1 MLITLGA
8 SHRDLEPSGL
18 DRLSTGSDTLLRSL
32 CAAAGAPASP
42 IAGVVTLSTCNRL
55 EIYLDAHRFHDA
67 VETVIGVVAEAAEMA
82 ADEVGAQLK
91 VRVGSQVA
99 AHLFTVAAGL
109 DSIVVGEAEISGQ
122 VGSALRSAQQAG
134 AVTPSLNRLFQTAA
148 RTAKKVASE
157 TALGSAG
164 RSVASVALD
173 LASDGADLGS
183 VLVVGTGALARV
195 VAAVLPA
202 RGCTELLVYSPSG
215 RAAAFAERHHAR
227 TVVSTDLPAVIARV
241 GLVVACSG
249 RGDPALDVDTVRSG
263 LDRRE
268 SVVPIIDLALHPDV
282 AALVRTLEGVRV
294 IDLADVAAAVQP
306 AHQEAVIAAQDI
318 VVTAAAAFEQD
329 MVVRSLDPAVIALR
343 RHVSDAVAASRA
355 VRGQPRAG
363 ADRRAGAGD
372 ASAGPVPAARS
383 DGPSSRAG
391 AQRRRVGLP
400 TRAEHAVR
408 HRHRRVRGQFRL
420 VGVSKA

>member
-183 VLVVGTGALARV
+183 VLVV
-195 VAAVLPA
+195 
-202 RGCTELLVYSPSG
+202 E
-215 RAAAFAERHHAR
+215 
-227 TVVSTDLPAVIARV
+227 
-241 GLVVACSG
+241 
-249 RGDPALDVDTVRSG
+249 PALWPGSSQQRSRHGGARSCSCTRRADVLRPSPNATTPGLSCRRTFPLSSRASVWSWPAAGAVTRRWTWTRCAVDWSGVRASY
-263 LDRRE
+263 RSSIWRFIPT
-268 SVVPIIDLALHPDV
+268 SR
-282 AALVRTLEGVRV
+282 ALVRTLEGVRV

-306 AHQEAVIAAQDI
+306 AHQEAVVAAGGH
-318 VVTAAAAFEQD
+318 
-329 MVVRSLDPAVIALR
+329 R
-343 RHVSDAVAASRA
+343 RHRCSRVRAGHGRTQPGPGRDSASATCVRRGGGGARA

-363 ADRRAGAGD
+363 ADRGAGAGD
-372 ASAGPVPAARS
+372 ASLAQSLLHVPTVRARELARNGDESDYLHALSTLFGIDIAGS
-383 DGPSSRAG
+383 GESSASS
-391 AQRRRVGLP
+391 A
-400 TRAEHAVR
+400 
-408 HRHRRVRGQFRL
+408 
-420 VGVSKA
+420 

>member
-67 VETVIGVVAEAAEMA
+67 VETGVIGVVAEAAEMA

-91 VRVGSQVA
+91 VRVGFQVA
-99 AHLFTVAAGL
+99 ATCSPWRQAWTRSWWAR
-109 DSIVVGEAEISGQ
+109 
-122 VGSALRSAQQAG
+122 LRSPARSARPCGRAQQAG

-195 VAAVLPA
+195 VAAALPA

-227 TVVSTDLPAVIARV
+227 TVGVSTDLPAVIARV
-241 GLVVACSG
+241 GLV
-249 RGDPALDVDTVRSG
+249 RGL
-263 LDRRE
+263 
-268 SVVPIIDLALHPDV
+268 
-282 AALVRTLEGVRV
+282 
-294 IDLADVAAAVQP
+294 Q
-306 AHQEAVIAAQDI
+306 
-318 VVTAAAAFEQD
+318 
-329 MVVRSLDPAVIALR
+329 
-343 RHVSDAVAASRA
+343 RA
-355 VRGQPRAG
+355 R
-363 ADRRAGAGD
+363 
-372 ASAGPVPAARS
+372 
-383 DGPSSRAG
+383 
-391 AQRRRVGLP
+391 
-400 TRAEHAVR
+400 
-408 HRHRRVRGQFRL
+408 
-420 VGVSKA
+420 